1 MTTVTISA
9 SKTYDIK
16 IGSHLLGT
24 IGQEMAALGR
34 ACKVCIVSD
43 SNVFPLYGDTVK
55 ESLEKAG
62 FAVSEFVFPAGEAS
76 KNAATFITLLNE
88 LAKMGLTRSDMIVA
102 LGGGVTG
109 DLAGFA
115 AACYLRGIRFVQV
128 PTTLL
133 AAVDS
138 SVGGKT
144 AIDLDAGKN
153 LAGAFCQPSLVICD
167 TDTLN
172 TLSDDVFRDGC
183 AEVIKYAVL
192 YDPELF
198 ALLAREGLGFDR
210 EEVITRC
217 VRWKQSVVMEDEFD
231 TGARMKLNLGHTI
244 GHGVEARS
252 NFAISHGTAVGIG
265 MAIVTRGAA
274 ACGFSSQNCCDR
286 VNDLLTRFGLPVTT
300 EYSAEELF
308 AFTLSDKKRRGDSVS
323 LIIPREIGFCEIVP
337 TPVDTLKSFIQAGLS
352 HGSDYSSR

>member
-9 SKTYDIK
+9 SKTYEIR
-16 IGSHLLGT
+16 IGSQLLKT

-34 ACKVCIVSD
+34 ASKVCIVSD
-43 SNVFPLYGDTVK
+43 SNVFPLYGQTVR
-55 ESLEKAG
+55 ESLEGAG
-62 FAVSEFVFPAGEAS
+62 FAVSESVFPAGEVS

-88 LAKMGLTRSDMIVA
+88 LATMRLTRTDMIVA
-102 LGGGVTG
+102 LGGGVVG

-144 AIDLDAGKN
+144 AIDLEAGKN

-172 TLSDDVFRDGC
+172 TLAPEVFRDGC
-183 AEVIKYAVL
+183 AEVIKYALL

-198 ALLAREGLGFDR
+198 ALLTRDGLEFDR
-210 EEVITRC
+210 EDVITRC
-217 VRWKQSVVMEDEFD
+217 VRWKQKVVMEDEFD

-244 GHGVEARS
+244 GHGVEAKS
-252 NFAISHGTAVGIG
+252 EFAISHGTAVGIG
-265 MAIVTRGAA
+265 MAIVARSAA
-274 ACGFSSQNCCDR
+274 ASGFCGQDCSDS
-286 VNDLLTRFGLPVTT
+286 VNAILKQFGLPVTT
-300 EYSAEELF
+300 DFSAEDLYT
-308 AFTLSDKKRRGDSVS
+308 FTLADKKRSGGSVS
-323 LIIPREIGFCEIVP
+323 LIIPRNIGSCEIVP
-337 TPVDTLKSFIQAGLS
+337 TPIEELKSFIQAGL
-352 HGSDYSSR
+352 